1 MKHDY
6 TANILK
12 NIYKELSLTDRLETQ
27 YAIQADEEWKSE
39 FNLLKSAYRLLPKVS
54 FFPKQSIIRNLIAY
68 SARTAA

>member
-12 NIYKELSLTDRLETQ
+12 YIYKELSLTDRLETQ

-39 FNLLKSAYRLLPKVS
+39 FNLLKSAYRLLPKS
-54 FFPKQSIIRNLIAY
+54 EFLSKTIY
-68 SARTAA
+68 Y